1 MGVVPVLRVVV
12 RHDHLFHV
20 ASADLDVPEWT
31 VYSPD
36 PRSSRA
42 PPRPV
47 LEDCCS
53 RVNPH

>member
-42 PPRPV
+42 PARPV